1 MEKLLDAIA
10 SGLDIR
16 GAEEKD
22 LKVSDEYPLIIE
34 TDWYDYKEVSQ
45 EVIELFKKELRNH
58 LIENVKKLDVGEHVD
73 YGFEYDSKPLG
84 TLMEEA
90 NDNLAEVLLKL
101 PAHDERESYKLPE
114 DTYVRFTVT
123 ERYENKVLVNP
134 DIVSPWIMGAL
145 VE

>member
-34 TDWYDYKEVSQ
+34 TDWCDYKEVSQ

-58 LIENVKKLDVGEHVD
+58 LIENVKKLDVL
-73 YGFEYDSKPLG
+73 LG
-84 TLMEEA
+84 DLIR
-90 NDNLAEVLLKL
+90 LSL
-101 PAHDERESYKLPE
+101 
-114 DTYVRFTVT
+114 
-123 ERYENKVLVNP
+123 
-134 DIVSPWIMGAL
+134 
-145 VE
+145 